1 MEDMDNIS
9 SFAESFALKEIENF
23 FKTKFI
29 RKTATK
35 KKMRGGMMRMM
46 TNVYLVCF
54 VRKIFK
60 KF

>member
-23 FKTKFI
+23 FKRTKFI
-29 RKTATK
+29 RKTATQ

-46 TNVYLVCF
+46 TNVYLVYF
-54 VRKIFK
+54 VR
-60 KF
+60 